1 VTPASRAVKAAA
13 RGGLTAFQDALGRA
27 NTCRTAAGMMVNRAA
42 YRARADH
49 SDAGLITREIPL
61 KGDLDKDIQDATSA
75 ARQIECRDGRP
86 IPARTAAC
94 RGFGRIFVIAA
105 AGSVGVGAVPAN
117 PDPHDG
123 LNVDTAAFR
132 ATHVEKVGH
141 G

>member
-1 VTPASRAVKAAA
+1 MSDLEQFRKVVTEAGAEAA
-13 RGGLTAFQDALGRA
+13 RIERRA
-27 NTCRTAAGMMVNRAA
+27 SGAERLIIRTPG
-42 YRARADH
+42 
-49 SDAGLITREIPL
+49 GLITREIPL